1 MLGTLPQT
9 VNVCNHEYEIRS
21 DFRDILT
28 IISAY
33 NDDELTDNEKIF
45 VCLRR
50 FYKQVEQ
57 LPKKQE
63 AYEEALQAAHT
74 FIECKLSNDRPSPKV
89 VNWEKD
95 EQMIFPAINKI
106 AGMEVRTVPYM
117 HWWTFLGYFMAVDRD
132 DLWGTVLTIRQKK
145 ATGKKL
151 EKHEKE
157 FLKTNPDLC
166 ALESRDSQKTPEDAL
181 KDLYE
186 KLLKEGGT
194 ENGE

>member
-1 MLGTLPQT
+1 MIGKLPRT
-9 VNVCNHEYEIRS
+9 VKVRDTEYEIRS

-33 NDDELTDNEKIF
+33 NDDDLTENEKVY

-50 FYKQVEQ
+50 FFVRLED
-57 LPKKQE
+57 LPKQKE
-63 AYEEALQAAHT
+63 VYAEALQAAHD
-74 FIECKLSNDRPSPKV
+74 FMECKLSDDKPSPKV

-106 AGMEVRTVPYM
+106 AGVEVRTVPYM

-132 DLWGTVLTIRQKK
+132 DLWGVVLTIRQKK

-157 FLKTNPDLC
+157 FLTANPELC
-166 ALESRDSQKTPEDAL
+166 ALEYHEKRKTPEDAL

-186 KLLKEGGT
+186 KLLKEGGAG
-194 ENGE
+194 NG

>member
-1 MLGTLPQT
+1 MIGRLPQT
-9 VNVCNHEYEIRS
+9 VKVCNQEYKIRS

-28 IISAY
+28 IFSAY
-33 NDDELTDNEKIF
+33 NDDSLTENDKAF

-50 FYKQVEQ
+50 FYVD
-57 LPKKQE
+57 LPSIPKTKE
-63 AYEEALQAAHT
+63 AYTEAINAAHD
-74 FIECKLSNDRPSPKV
+74 FMEFKLSDDRPSPKV

-95 EQMIFPAINKI
+95 EQMIFPAINKV
-106 AGMEVRTVPYM
+106 AGLEVRTVPYM

-145 ATGKKL
+145 ATHKKL

-157 FLKTNPDLC
+157 FLLANPDLC
-166 ALESRDSQKTPEDAL
+166 ALETHDKRKTPEDTL
-181 KDLYE
+181 KDMYE

-194 ENGE
+194 ENG